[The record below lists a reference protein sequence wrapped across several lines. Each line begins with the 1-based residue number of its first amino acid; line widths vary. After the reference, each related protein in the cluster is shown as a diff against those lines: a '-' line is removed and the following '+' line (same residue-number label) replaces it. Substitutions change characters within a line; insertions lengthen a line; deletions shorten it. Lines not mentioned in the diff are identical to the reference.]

1 MAGQDVRIKSS
12 PDGEFGAYLASPASG
27 RGPGIVVIQEI
38 FGVNK
43 VMRTVA
49 DEFAARGY
57 FALCP
62 DLFWR
67 LEPGVQ
73 LTDRTDAEWKQ
84 AFDLMGRFD
93 ADLGVK
99 DIQSSIGYLR
109 RTVAGCTGKVGAV
122 GYCLGG
128 LLAYLTAART
138 DADACVGYYGVN
150 IQDKLAESAK
160 IKKPLMLHI
169 AAKDEYVPPPAQ
181 KAIVDGLKNN
191 PLVTVHTYAE
201 MNHAFARPGGAHY
214 DKACADLANGRT
226 STFFRQH
233 LS

>member
-1 MAGQDVRIKSS
+1 MAGQDVTIPG
-12 PDGEFGAYLASPASG
+12 PDGAFAGYLAVPEAG

-43 VMRTVA
+43 VMRDITDA
-49 DEFAARGY
+49 FAARGY

-73 LTDRTDAEWKQ
+73 LTDKSDAEWQ
-84 AFDLMGRFD
+84 RAFDLMGRFD
-93 ADLGVK
+93 ADKGVA
-99 DIQSSIGYLR
+99 DIQAALAHLR
-109 RTVAGCTGKVGAV
+109 GLPGASGKAGAV

-128 LLAYLTAART
+128 LLAYLTACRT
-138 DADACVGYYGVN
+138 DSDASVGYYGVN
-150 IQDKLAESAK
+150 IDTRLDEAK
-160 IKKPLMLHI
+160 GISKPLMLHI
-169 AAKDEYVPPPAQ
+169 AGKDQFVKPEQQ
-181 KAIVDGLKNN
+181 KKIGDGLKGNA
-191 PLVTVHTYAE
+191 LVAIHHYPE
-201 MNHAFARPGGAHY
+201 MDHAFAREGGAHY

-226 STFFRQH
+226 ATFFRQH

>member
-27 RGPGIVVIQEI
+27 RGPGVVVIQEI

-43 VMRTVA
+43 VMRALA

-73 LTDRTDAEWKQ
+73 LTDHSDADWKR

-93 ADLGVK
+93 QDAGVK
-99 DIQSSIGYLR
+99 DIQNSINYLR
-109 RTVAGCTGKVGAV
+109 HSVTGCTGKVGAV

-138 DADACVGYYGVN
+138 DADASVGYYGVN
-150 IQDKLAESAK
+150 IQDKLGEAAR

-181 KAIVDGLKNN
+181 KAIVDGLKGNA
-191 PLVTVHTYAE
+191 LITVHTYLE

-226 STFFRQH
+226 ATFFRQH